1 MKRGY
6 FQGQHTTT
14 RHIHTS
20 WRLAFAGWGVLIGTL
35 AASLGFGF
43 IRPDVMYWT
52 LPVVLVLMT
61 FAFGG
66 KTAIFTVIVLLAGAG
81 IGIWRGGTM
90 QVSLRDYES
99 LIGHSVSLS
108 GTVSEDTSH
117 GPKGDTRAQLTHV
130 NINGKD
136 LPGKVWVSMTS
147 DVSEPVRR
155 GDRLGL
161 TGKLSDGFGNLPAT
175 MPRATLV
182 TFAPTSQQDYALR
195 FRDWFA
201 TGIRHA
207 IPEPAAS
214 LGSGFLLGQHSD
226 LPGSLEGELRTV
238 GLTHAVVAS
247 GSNLTILVGFTR
259 RLFKRTSKYTAT
271 VLGASMTLGFILLTG
286 FSPSMT
292 RAGLVT
298 GLSLLAWYYGRR
310 IHPFV
315 LLPLAAGITLLY
327 DPSYIWGDI
336 GWYLSFSAFAGVL
349 VLAPLIQHYFW
360 GPDFKPNLMLEILIG
375 TTAAQLATLPVI
387 LYAFGTLSPYALP
400 ANMLVLP
407 FIPLAMA
414 LTFVAGIAGLALP
427 GPVAGIIGTPAGLI
441 MDYMLRVIHWVAALP
456 SAQMT
461 ASTGPP
467 ILAGLCTALVLCCL
481 YMQRRTRHRFN
492 QGTGLLIGDRP

>member
-6 FQGQHTTT
+6 SQQ
-14 RHIHTS
+14 RRASKRSIHTS
-20 WRLAFAGWGVLIGTL
+20 WRLAFACWGVLIGTL
-35 AASLGFGF
+35 VAGFGF
-43 IRPDVMYWT
+43 VLPGAMYWI
-52 LPVVLVLMT
+52 LPVILILATFVL
-61 FAFGG
+61 GG
-66 KTAIFTVIVLLAGAG
+66 QTAIFTVIALVAGAG
-81 IGIWRGGTM
+81 IGIWRGGTV
-90 QVSLRDYES
+90 QVALQGYES
-99 LIGHSVSLS
+99 FIGRSVALT
-108 GTVSEDTSH
+108 GTVSEDISH

-130 NINGKD
+130 NINGKN
-136 LPGKVWVSMTS
+136 LPGKVWVSITS

-155 GDRLGL
+155 GDQLRL

-226 LPGSLEGELRTV
+226 LPGNLEGELRTV

-327 DPSYIWGDI
+327 DPSYIRGDI

-456 SAQMT
+456 SAQMA

-467 ILAGLCTALVLCCL
+467 VLAGLCTALVLCCL